1 MSNRVADRTSRTV
14 AGLDLVDVSI
24 RIPLPGTPRRWVY
37 PARDVS
43 LTFAAGAITA
53 IVGESGCGKS
63 VLALA
68 ATGLLPAGS
77 QTSGS
82 ILVNGI
88 DVLGASEAGLGTIRG
103 RQVGLVPQ
111 SAATHLT
118 PVRTIGSTVAETL
131 SFHGLPATV
140 SDVRDLLGSV
150 DLPSDTAQRHPH
162 EVSGGMAQRVLVAL
176 TCALEPAVLVADE
189 PTSALDAHSA
199 RIVQQR
205 LRAQADRGAAVVLI
219 THDLVAAR
227 ATADRVAVMYAG
239 QILESGPAEIV
250 LRKPAHDY
258 TRALLAALPEN
269 GLVPPPGTPSSLVDP
284 DPDVC
289 AWHGRVGM
297 PCSAA
302 PLRAVGVGH
311 LAACGSEL

>member
-1 MSNRVADRTSRTV
+1 MTTV
-14 AGLDLVDVSI
+14 AAGMDLVDVSI

-37 PARDVS
+37 PARDITLS
-43 LTFAAGAITA
+43 FPAGSITA

-68 ATGLLPAGS
+68 ALGLLPAGT

-82 ILVNGI
+82 IFAGED
-88 DVLGASEAGLGTIRG
+88 DVLAASEVELGRLRG
-103 RQVGLVPQ
+103 RRVGLVPQ

-118 PVRTIGSTVAETL
+118 PVRRIGAAIAESL
-131 SFHGLPATV
+131 SFHNLPAAPA
-140 SDVRDLLGSV
+140 DVTALLREM
-150 DLPSDTAQRHPH
+150 DLPAGTAQRYPH

-199 RIVQQR
+199 ALVQRR
-205 LRAQADRGAAVVLI
+205 LRSQADRGATVLLI

-227 ATADRVAVMYAG
+227 RTADRVAVMYAG
-239 QILESGPAEIV
+239 QILESGPADVV
-250 LRKPAHDY
+250 LRHPAHDY

-269 GLVPPPGTPSSLVDP
+269 GLTPPPGTPSSLVEP
-284 DPDVC
+284 DPGVC
-289 AWHGRVGM
+289 PWHRRIGVD
-297 PCSAA
+297 CSAA
-302 PLRAVGVGH
+302 PLAPVGENHQAACEAVGR
-311 LAACGSEL
+311 C